1 MFGLSCQEALS
12 TEVSKMRIV
21 YKPSGRALEYALL
34 AVNPWGRS
42 FCGHACSYCY
52 CPGIF
57 RMTRAQWEQQ
67 PFRPRKDLLRLLRLD
82 SKELSGTNIRVLCSF
97 VGDLYTPEAVK
108 SGLSRKILEI
118 LGEHDIPFQVLTKG
132 GTRAVADFDLY
143 GPHDAFATTM
153 TFTDANYSH
162 EFEPG
167 AADPKDRVEAL
178 ARAKC
183 EGIKTWVSLEPVL
196 DPQESLKIIEWTYEK
211 VDLYKIGKLNHD
223 KAREGQIDWRA
234 FGMEAIALCE
244 RYGKPYYVKSDLARY
259 LKGVRFTNT
268 DTRTVG
274 RPDRSRAG
282 SSTGEQS
289 RFERS

>member
-1 MFGLSCQEALS
+1 
-12 TEVSKMRIV
+12 MRII
-21 YKPSGRALEYALL
+21 YKPCGRALEYSLL
-34 AVNPWGRS
+34 ALNAWGRS

-52 CPGIF
+52 CPRMF
-57 RMTRAQWEQQ
+57 RMSRAQWEQQ

-82 SKELSGTNIRVLCSF
+82 CKELCGTNIRVLCCF
-97 VGDLYTPEAVK
+97 AGDLYSPEAVN

-118 LGEHDIPFQVLTKG
+118 LREHDIPFQVLTKG
-132 GTRAVADFDLY
+132 GTRAVEDFDLY

-153 TFTDANYSH
+153 TFLRASDSAEY
-162 EFEPG
+162 EPS
-167 AADPKDRVEAL
+167 AAPPENRILAMRIARDRDLE
-178 ARAKC
+178 
-183 EGIKTWVSLEPVL
+183 TWVSLEPVL
-196 DPQESLKIIEWTYEK
+196 DPAQSLRIIEQWYTV
-211 VDLYKIGKLNHD
+211 VDLFKIGKLNHD
-223 KAREGQIDWRA
+223 NAREREIDWRA

-289 RFERS
+289 LFERS